1 MHPPDEGSITRLLA
15 AHRAGDRGAFDRLVE
30 LAYGELGRLARQQLR
45 RMPGRRGLETGTLIH
60 EAYLRLAAES
70 GLELREREHFFAV
83 MARAMRFVVVD
94 HARRRS
100 AAKRGGGLDLT
111 TLESGVA
118 AGASGEAAPE
128 LVLAVHGAVE
138 TLDGFAPRLA
148 RIVECRFFAGFS
160 DEEIAGA
167 LDVSVRTVQRDWLRA
182 RAWLQKTLAETPA
195 G

>member
-1 MHPPDEGSITRLLA
+1 MQPPEEGSITRLLE
-15 AHRAGDRGAFDRLVE
+15 AHRAGDQGAFDRLVE
-30 LAYGELGRLARQQLR
+30 LAYGELRRLARRQLR
-45 RMPGRRGLETGTLIH
+45 RMPGRKDLETGTLIH

-111 TLESGVA
+111 TLETGVA
-118 AGASGEAAPE
+118 AGGAEPE
-128 LVLAVHGAVE
+128 RVLAVDGAIA

-148 RIVECRFFAGFS
+148 RIVECRFFAGLS
-160 DEEIAGA
+160 DGEIAGA
-167 LDVSVRTVQRDWLRA
+167 LDVSVRTVQREWLRA
-182 RAWLQKTLAETPA
+182 RAWLQKTLASSPA

>member
-30 LAYGELGRLARQQLR
+30 LAYGELRRLARRQLR
-45 RMPGRRGLETGTLIH
+45 RMPGRKDLETGTLIH

-118 AGASGEAAPE
+118 AGGAEPE
-128 LVLAVHGAVE
+128 LVLAVDGAIA

-167 LDVSVRTVQRDWLRA
+167 LDVSVRTVQRDWIRA
-182 RAWLQKTLAETPA
+182 RAWLQKTLAEAPA

>member
-1 MHPPDEGSITRLLA
+1 MHPPEEGSITRLLE
-15 AHRAGDRGAFDRLVE
+15 AHRAGDPGAFDRLVE
-30 LAYGELGRLARQQLR
+30 LAYGELRRLARQQLR
-45 RMPGRRGLETGTLIH
+45 RMPGRKDLETGTLIH

-111 TLESGVA
+111 TLETGVA
-118 AGASGEAAPE
+118 AGGAEPE
-128 LVLAVHGAVE
+128 LVLAVDGAIA

-148 RIVECRFFAGFS
+148 RIVECRFFAGLS
-160 DEEIAGA
+160 DQEIAGA
-167 LDVSVRTVQRDWLRA
+167 LDLSVRTVQRDWIRA